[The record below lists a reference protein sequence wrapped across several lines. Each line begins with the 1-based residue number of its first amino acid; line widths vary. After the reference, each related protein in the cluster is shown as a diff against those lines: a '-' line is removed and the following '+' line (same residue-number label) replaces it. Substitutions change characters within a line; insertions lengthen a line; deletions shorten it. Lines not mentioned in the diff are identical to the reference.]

1 MKIMHLSK
9 LPRKTAIIDVAT
21 MQKQIAPFLSPGTE
35 VVFDFPDDYDG
46 SRAEDVLG
54 KQNMLNGVDHAM
66 VTAPLIRKIVW
77 AAENGFDAV
86 VQSNTFDPGVEAGRL
101 TVSIPVIGLL
111 RTSLHMAT
119 ILADRIGILVPLE
132 SHVPYTWR
140 ILRGYDM
147 DHLVTNVLP
156 LGLYGRDLARRVPE
170 IKESA
175 VGLINKLK
183 DGGAHFILPL
193 GGVIIPY
200 LVDPVIL
207 QMETGV
213 PVMNTKLIALRF
225 AETCVTLGLTHS
237 PLSYPRGKLTYS
249 DLVERL

>member
-9 LPRKTAIIDVAT
+9 LPRKTAIIDIKV
-21 MQKQIAPFLSPGTE
+21 MEQQILSHLSPGTQ

-46 SRAEDVLG
+46 SKAEAVLG
-54 KQNMLNGVDHAM
+54 RQNMLNGVDHAM

-86 VQSNTFDPGVEAGRL
+86 VQSNTFDPGVEAARL
-101 TVSIPVIGLL
+101 TVSIPVIGVL

-119 ILADRIGILVPLE
+119 ILADRIGIIVPLE

-140 ILRGYDM
+140 ILRAYDM
-147 DHLVTNVLP
+147 DHLVTNILP
-156 LGLYGRDLARRVPE
+156 LGIYGRDLARRVPE
-170 IKESA
+170 ITDKAVALIDRLKE
-175 VGLINKLK
+175 
-183 DGGAHFILPL
+183 GGAHFIVPL

-200 LVDPVIL
+200 LVDPMKL
-207 QMETGV
+207 QAETGA

-225 AETCVTLGLTHS
+225 AETCVALGLSHS
-237 PLSYPRGKLTYS
+237 PLSYPRGKLS
-249 DLVERL
+249 FADLVERL